1 MVTDASIECL
11 CIGIDGVG
19 AWVQGEILLVATGD
33 DGGAEWDEIGGD
45 ARWIDPNERGG
56 R

>member
-1 MVTDASIECL
+1 MTHASIECL
-11 CIGIDGVG
+11 CIEIDGVG
-19 AWVQGEILLVATGD
+19 AWIEGEILLVATGD

-45 ARWIDPNERGG
+45 ARWIDANEGGG